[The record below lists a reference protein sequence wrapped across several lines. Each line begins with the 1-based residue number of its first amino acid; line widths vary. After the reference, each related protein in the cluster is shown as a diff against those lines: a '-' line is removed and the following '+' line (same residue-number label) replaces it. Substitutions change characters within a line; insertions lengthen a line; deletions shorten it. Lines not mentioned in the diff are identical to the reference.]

1 MNILN
6 ILSTLVL
13 LIIAGGII
21 KRRTARIHYPLM
33 LTAFALDI
41 GMVLYIEL
49 AREAV
54 KTATSGPPPLL
65 MFHIVISCLVIICYL
80 VQFYLGWRL
89 ISGRSTSSRS
99 HLITGILFCI
109 LRLTNY
115 VTSYMIPTTVAT
127 VAISSL

>member
-1 MNILN
+1 M
-6 ILSTLVL
+6 
-13 LIIAGGII
+13 
-21 KRRTARIHYPLM
+21 HYPLM

-49 AREAV
+49 AREAI

-65 MFHIVISCLVIICYL
+65 MFHILISCLVIVCYL

-89 ISGRSTSSRS
+89 YTGKSTSSRA
-99 HLITGILFCI
+99 HLATGILFCV

-115 VTSYMIPTTVAT
+115 VTSFMIPVTVA
-127 VAISSL
+127 AA